1 MNDLI
6 EALGIFSK
14 YALPEYPTQCAH
26 DTLYVNVDPALVS
39 EADRARLEELGFFVA
54 GEEAGGFTSFRF
66 GSC

>member
-14 YALPEYPTQCAH
+14 YAQPEYPTQCAH

-39 EADRARLEELGFFVA
+39 GADRARLEELGFFTS
-54 GEEAGGFTSFRF
+54 GEEDRGFMSFRF